1 VTGSDRVEEDEHKNN
16 DHHDRSRLNN
26 NNNNNNNDYD
36 NKQSNELS
44 SFYHVTSLYFAH
56 ESANLYNITANIK
69 IVIMKQLS

>member
-16 DHHDRSRLNN
+16 DHHDRSRLN

>member
-16 DHHDRSRLNN
+16 DHHDRSRL

-69 IVIMKQLS
+69 IVIMKHLS